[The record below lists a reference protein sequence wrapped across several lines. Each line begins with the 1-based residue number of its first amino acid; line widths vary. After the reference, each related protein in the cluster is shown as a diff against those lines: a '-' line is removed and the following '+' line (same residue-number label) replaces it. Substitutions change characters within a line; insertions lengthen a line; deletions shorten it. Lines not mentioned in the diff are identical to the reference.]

1 MLVNLSKSF
10 LQVNHFSSF
19 EIKHKYMIVV
29 LGGTGSRERKL
40 LKFKWSSNISAQ
52 DTKAAS
58 NDKCLV

>member
-29 LGGTGSRERKL
+29 LGGTGSREV
-40 LKFKWSSNISAQ
+40 KFKRSSKISAQ
-52 DTKAAS
+52 ETKAIS
-58 NDKCLV
+58 NYKYLL